1 MTVKT
6 QPKYLGDVLKYEG
19 PNIFSRDLATLT
31 AGDLELGAVI
41 GRKAP
46 AVTVTPGGGN
56 TGNGVMGTVTLGPA
70 ALPGD
75 YVLTCITAQLDAG
88 IFSVVDPKGLPLP
101 DLTVAVP
108 YAGDHINV
116 TLADGSTDF
125 VVGDTFTI
133 SVSVS
138 SEIGEFDPAASDGL
152 QFAAGILTE
161 AVDASTASVETAI
174 IARHAIVSDAAL
186 VWKTGVTAPE
196 KAVAIGQLQTLGI
209 LVREGA

>member
-1 MTVKT
+1 
-6 QPKYLGDVLKYEG
+6 
-19 PNIFSRDLATLT
+19 
-31 AGDLELGAVI
+31 
-41 GRKAP
+41 
-46 AVTVTPGGGN
+46 
-56 TGNGVMGTVTLGPA
+56 
-70 ALPGD
+70 
-75 YVLTCITAQLDAG
+75 
-88 IFSVVDPKGLPLP
+88 
-101 DLTVAVP
+101 
-108 YAGDHINV
+108 
-116 TLADGSTDF
+116 

-161 AVDASTASVETAI
+161 AVDASAASVETAI

-196 KAVAIGQLQTLGI
+196 KTVAIGQLQTLGI